1 MLVSPTIQIVTCTYS
16 DDDDDD
22 DDDSNNNNNN
32 NNNNNRGTTCSSS
45 RPGNKHQKLPE
56 SNMSPASGEQM
67 QIVFAT

>member
-1 MLVSPTIQIVTCTYS
+1 MSVSPTIQIVTCTYS
-16 DDDDDD
+16 DDDDD
-22 DDDSNNNNNN
+22 SNNNN

-56 SNMSPASGEQM
+56 SNMSTASGEQM